1 MACLVDALPRL
12 RANDPALTTLNV
24 DATKMTDQGAQQ
36 LASALKSND
45 TLKQLS
51 AGDEIDGVR
60 VPATLKMPQTC
71 ARCARQ
77 ARWASGAA
85 DCHACPPGA
94 NQICAAGAA
103 DLAAAVARE
112 QGALTE
118 LSLSGNK
125 IGNRGA
131 TALASAVR
139 RSITLEKL
147 HLANCE
153 IGDEGAS
160 MLAEALLRN
169 PRLVQLDMR
178 YNHIGPKGA
187 SQLAAVL
194 ASDKSLTMLGMYG
207 NRIGNEGVGELAA
220 ALRRN
225 TKLIATCLGENG
237 IGDEG
242 AQKLA
247 EALSCNVALTAV
259 DLRANKIGEAG
270 RLKIA
275 QALRMRPPP
284 LPQLTD
290 LYPGLQL
297 ITGMQLRRAA
307 THLAMPPSATGWR
320 DSAILQY
327 MWQQQSRSLAF
338 WMLTHQP
345 LGKGSLWAD
354 LDLNLLGLVLTQPI
368 HYAGSLNDFESEVAG
383 DDEEDGQQEDGQQE
397 EDVRNEN

>member
-1 MACLVDALPRL
+1 
-12 RANDPALTTLNV
+12 
-24 DATKMTDQGAQQ
+24 
-36 LASALKSND
+36 
-45 TLKQLS
+45 
-51 AGDEIDGVR
+51 
-60 VPATLKMPQTC
+60 
-71 ARCARQ
+71 
-77 ARWASGAA
+77 
-85 DCHACPPGA
+85 
-94 NQICAAGAA
+94 
-103 DLAAAVARE
+103 
-112 QGALTE
+112 
-118 LSLSGNK
+118 
-125 IGNRGA
+125 
-131 TALASAVR
+131 
-139 RSITLEKL
+139 
-147 HLANCE
+147 
-153 IGDEGAS
+153 

-237 IGDEG
+237 IGDDG
-242 AQKLA
+242 ARKLA

-259 DLRANKIGEAG
+259 DLRNNKIGEAG

-284 LPQLTD
+284 LPQLAD

-307 THLAMPPSATGWR
+307 THLAMPPSATVWR
-320 DSAILQY
+320 DSAILRY

-338 WMLTHQP
+338 WMLTHKR
-345 LGKGSLWAD
+345 LGKDSLWAD
-354 LDLNLLGLVLTQPI
+354 LDLNLLGIVLTYPI
-368 HYAGSLNDFESEVAG
+368 HYAGSLSDFESEVVG

-397 EDVRNEN
+397 EDVRNENEDEPS